1 MDVWEESLPGRR
13 RAGIKALQL
22 GEILTH
28 SSKSKRASVICKG
41 VRKLARIDWAVYI
54 IGGTP
59 CKIKM

>member
-41 VRKLARIDWAVYI
+41 GSWQE
-54 IGGTP
+54 
-59 CKIKM
+59 